1 MADIKHV
8 TADTF
13 DELLNEDLP
22 VIIDFWAAWCGPC
35 RSLSPIVD
43 ELADELAA
51 KVVVAKCNVDDNQ
64 DIAMRY
70 GVMSIPTLV
79 VLKHGKESGRVVGAL
94 PKPKLA
100 AELQQYL

>member
-1 MADIKHV
+1 MADIKQV
-8 TADTF
+8 TVENF
-13 DELLNEDLP
+13 DELLDEDLP
-22 VIIDFWAAWCGPC
+22 VIVDFWAAWCGPC

-43 ELADELAA
+43 ELADELAG
-51 KVVVAKCNVDDNQ
+51 K